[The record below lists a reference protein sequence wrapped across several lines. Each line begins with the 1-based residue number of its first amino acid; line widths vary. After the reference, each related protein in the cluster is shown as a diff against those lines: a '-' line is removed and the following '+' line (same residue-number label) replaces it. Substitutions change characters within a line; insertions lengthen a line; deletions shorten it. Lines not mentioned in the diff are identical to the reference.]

1 VERLVMATK
10 AEIGQK
16 RTLYDKSG
24 PHNESSSK
32 VQYEQI
38 EKKYHDLYEKI
49 PCLLRS
55 VTLDGIIFAC
65 NELYLNKLGYE
76 KNEVIGKSV
85 YEHTA
90 NQSMLTLQEEIENW
104 KQTQTISNREIWIK
118 KKDGTIFPVI
128 LNGTNL
134 YDESGKLIGRTG
146 VLVDIT
152 EISNAKQVIE
162 HEQDVIQRQ
171 FGQLRKV
178 HKNLK
183 ETEHKY
189 RALYENSPDLLRTIN
204 VDGIILDCNNSYC
217 KNMGYTKNEIIGKSV
232 FDFVAPESYDAY
244 VDSFK
249 TWKTS
254 GKVFNKIA
262 WFKRKDG
269 TIFPGLI
276 SANNLYDENRK
287 LIGSNTNIRDATEIY
302 VIRKNL
308 EENEKKLQLQN
319 EKLTVAYDHLSEL
332 EQRYRTLYEQSPDL
346 VRTIDINETITDCN
360 EKYCTATGYSRD
372 EIVGKSLFEHLAKR
386 SYDDMKQALEEF
398 QRTGHINNREMWI
411 QRKNGSEFPTLLL
424 STNLYDKDGC
434 LYGRIGNFRD
444 MTEIY
449 SAKKELEEQKTKRLT
464 AIGELSARVAHD
476 LRNPLSIL
484 LNTITLIKIKNPDF
498 EKNNKERFERIDRSI
513 KRMSHQIDEVMDYVT
528 PKPLDLA
535 NSSLLEIIRS
545 ALSNVSTTGVEVQ
558 IPENDLSILCD
569 SEKLEIVL
577 TNLILNSVQAMK
589 NSGKI
594 FIRINKEQLED
605 LNSFAVIEVQDTGAG
620 ISNEVLPKV
629 FDPLFTTRQ
638 VGTGLGLVSCKS
650 IVEKHGGTISI
661 KTQVGQGTTFIMRIP
676 IPKTTD

>member
-1 VERLVMATK
+1 MATK
-10 AEIGQK
+10 SEIGQK

-24 PHNESSSK
+24 SHNENSSK
-32 VQYEQI
+32 VQYGQI

-152 EISNAKQVIE
+152 EISNTKQVIE

-302 VIRKNL
+302 AIRKNL

-319 EKLTVAYDHLSEL
+319 EKLTIAYDHLFEL

-398 QRTGHINNREMWI
+398 QCTGHINNREMWI

-558 IPENDLSILCD
+558 MPENDLSILCD

-594 FIRINKEQLED
+594 FIRINKEQLEG

-650 IVEKHGGTISI
+650 IIEKHSGTISI

-676 IPKTTD
+676 MPKTTD